1 MTNLIS
7 DAFIQAKELVMKAM
21 GELVADGTFP
31 AEPVPAF
38 NTEIPADSKNGDVS
52 TNAAMVCA
60 RPFRNNPR
68 KIAEAIV
75 SKIDLN
81 GSYFARCEVAGPGF
95 INFFY
100 STEWYATVVAT
111 VWSRKRN
118 TVKLTLA
125 QGRAFL
131 WNLFLQIQ
139 QVLCT

>member
-68 KIAEAIV
+68 KIAEA
-75 SKIDLN
+75 SDFKDWNNPENLQ
-81 GSYFARCEVAGPGF
+81 
-95 INFFY
+95 
-100 STEWYATVVAT
+100 
-111 VWSRKRN
+111 KREIIEM
-118 TVKLTLA
+118 
-125 QGRAFL
+125 QMM
-131 WNLFLQIQ
+131 
-139 QVLCT
+139 

>member
-68 KIAEAIV
+68 
-75 SKIDLN
+75 
-81 GSYFARCEVAGPGF
+81 
-95 INFFY
+95 
-100 STEWYATVVAT
+100 
-111 VWSRKRN
+111 
-118 TVKLTLA
+118 
-125 QGRAFL
+125 
-131 WNLFLQIQ
+131 
-139 QVLCT
+139 